1 MLIYVLNKNLEKIAI
16 IDIYQSVIWAN
27 RYNDLGDCEL
37 HVKPTVENLQL
48 YQIGYY
54 LARHDD
60 DMVCR
65 INKIE
70 IDTNVQTGNTLIVRG
85 VDVKSFLDQRIVWN
99 TYNANTTTEAFLREL
114 VYSSMVSSNIPV
126 ERVMTK
132 QNGTA
137 LIELDTIAGFAD
149 TIKEQVSYKNVGEK
163 VREICKEKKW
173 GYYIKLGTASQ
184 GTPRTVFK
192 FGLYAGTDKTD
203 SVIFSPMFDN
213 LKESKYIL
221 DASRIGNTSLIGGQG
236 NGTERIMTDVGADQN
251 PNSYKTGVDR
261 YEVFIDAKDI
271 PTTITWGELI
281 AAYPQGTGGN
291 TGYISYKEGQYYYR
305 MHLLSIPVYSD
316 TQANALHSEYPNG
329 DFTHNRKIFTVDEA
343 GQIGTGAIIADLPS
357 GNPQSTDSVTL
368 RDGLY
373 DLYLINRALEK
384 MAETTVTTSFDGS
397 IIPNVNY
404 TYRIDYN
411 LGDIVTV
418 KNEFGISKAVRIIEA
433 LESES
438 PTGNVLEIKYE
449 TRETE

>member
-16 IDIYQSVIWAN
+16 VDIYQSVIWAN
-27 RYNDLGDCEL
+27 RYFDLGDCEL
-37 HVKPTVENLQL
+37 CVEPTTENLQL

-54 LARHDD
+54 LARPDD
-60 DMVCR
+60 DMVCQ

-70 IDTNVQTGNTLIVRG
+70 IDTNIQTGNTLIVRG
-85 VDVKSFLDQRIVWN
+85 VDAKHFLDQRIVWE
-99 TYNANTTTEAFLREL
+99 TYNANNLTEVFLRQL
-114 VYSSMVSSNIPV
+114 VYESLIAPSNQDRIL
-126 ERVMTK
+126 TK
-132 QNGTA
+132 ANGTGA
-137 LIELDTIAGFAD
+137 LELDTAVGFTDA
-149 TIKEQVSYKNVGEK
+149 IKEQVSYKNVGEK
-163 VREICKEKKW
+163 VRTVCQEKKW
-173 GYYIKLGTASQ
+173 GYRVRLGTASQ

-192 FGLYAGTDKTD
+192 FGLYAGTDRTD

-221 DASRIGNTSLIGGQG
+221 DASKIGNTSLIGGQG

-251 PNSYKTGVDR
+251 PNAYKTGADR
-261 YEVFIDAKDI
+261 YEVFVDAKDI
-271 PTTITWGELI
+271 PTTITWQELI

-291 TGYISYKEGQYYYR
+291 TGYIYNHEGHYYYH
-305 MHLLSIPVYSD
+305 MHILSIPVYSD
-316 TQANALHSEYPNG
+316 TQANALQEEYPNG
-329 DFTHNRKIFTVDEA
+329 DFTQDRKTFIVDEL
-343 GQIGTGAIIADLPS
+343 GQIGTGAIIADLPNS
-357 GNPQSTDSVTL
+357 NPQPTDSVTL

-418 KNEFGISKAVRIIEA
+418 KNEFGISKSVRIIEA

-438 PTGNVLEIKYE
+438 PTGYVLEIKYE
-449 TRETE
+449 TRETA